1 MKYFRLIIV
10 MAGFMLLSSCEFD
23 SVVPESELPP
33 AAKAYIEQNQP
44 DAKVLLIKKER
55 SLLKTRYNVTLD
67 NRMEIEFNG
76 DGLPVDLDMDD

>member
-44 DAKVLLIKKER
+44 GAKVLLIKKER
-55 SLLKTRYNVTLD
+55 DLFKTKYNVTLD

>member
-1 MKYFRLIIV
+1 
-10 MAGFMLLSSCEFD
+10 MAGFMLLSSCDFD

-44 DAKVLLIKKER
+44 DTKVLLIKKER
-55 SLLKTRYNVTLD
+55 SLFKTRYNVTLD

>member
-1 MKYFRLIIV
+1 M
-10 MAGFMLLSSCEFD
+10 GFMLLSSCEFN
-23 SVVPESELPP
+23 SVVPETELPP

-44 DAKVLLIKKER
+44 GAKILLINKER
-55 SLLKTRYNVTLD
+55 ELFKTRYNVMLD

>member
-44 DAKVLLIKKER
+44 GAKVLLIKKER
-55 SLLKTRYNVTLD
+55 SLFKTRYNVTLD

>member
-10 MAGFMLLSSCEFD
+10 MAGFMLLSSCDFD

-44 DAKVLLIKKER
+44 DTKVLLIKKER
-55 SLLKTRYNVTLD
+55 SLFKTRYNVTLD